1 MSAIWLVKTALILVI
16 FLIATVQMSMECET
30 QENYAGYT
38 KHLNLHWHK
47 TCMCR
52 YRVNQDLIIV
62 LKSDSHV

>member
-1 MSAIWLVKTALILVI
+1 
-16 FLIATVQMSMECET
+16 MECET

-38 KHLNLHWHK
+38 KHLNLHGHK